1 MPKSNA
7 DYQREHR
14 ERRGRRIAELE
25 AENTDLRAEAEGLR
39 MALADAEAEIERLSK
54 PPCPHPSERMKADGT
69 CGDCGEDMY

>member
-1 MPKSNA
+1 M
-7 DYQREHR
+7 
-14 ERRGRRIAELE
+14 
-25 AENTDLRAEAEGLR
+25 R